1 MAAEIPEAIPVPRA
15 VTDGQDDEVDEEALF
30 QQLVHLRDSK
40 PEALEELYK
49 RVFGHRRRKSFTGK
63 PAESPWAG
71 SGAVDGLLGN
81 AEEYAVWERQESALE
96 PSGTGEFGVLPLKRS
111 PSGVKIDIRKMKQL
125 REEQMEHKWNIQPVA
140 VAFEG
145 LKVFKTQKD
154 DVMPSVS
161 RALTAPC
168 RGCCAQKGG
177 SVQHLGHGSGVS
189 GYVKP
194 GEMLLVLGPP
204 SSGCSTLLKTLAG
217 QTQGSTVEAT
227 RLMYNGHRTIGE
239 AGGRAIYLSE
249 DDLHNAPLSVE
260 KTFQFAAEMGTPDE
274 YRTPDMTRDKLNK
287 MVVQL
292 VLHLLSLDH
301 VKSTVVGN
309 DLLRGVSGGEKKRV
323 SIGEVVLMRSSLICL
338 DGWSRGLDSAATLR
352 ICRHLRTLANLFKFS
367 IVVSMYQVGP
377 EMLAAGKG
385 FDNVLILSKGRQLFF
400 GPTAQAERYFKKQG
414 IERPPRRTLP
424 DFLSTVVDAAV
435 QQSTTGFTRAM
446 SADDPVA
453 LANEERFCDNIANRW
468 TESSELDK
476 VRQDLRGTGGV
487 DVLPGSHLQG
497 VSYARIERNDD
508 FVARPEPTSISNQIK
523 MLLWREWEL
532 TMAFKKQYI
541 HARFGRFV
549 FLSLLQGLAFLN
561 LDNSTSGAYSRMGCI
576 YNTMLNLGLGSFAA
590 MPDIV
595 QQRNILY
602 KQKEYAMI
610 RPWAWYLAK
619 FIFDIPFT
627 IIETIIFGGIL
638 YYMVGFNGSAGHFF
652 TWLCLLWAVDISSA
666 AMIRLFSSLAPDLE
680 MAQALS
686 AGVLIIFVFFCG
698 FMLPRDSIPVYYKW
712 CYYMSPFSYGLHGLL
727 VNEYYGLKLECDD
740 PVVIAGQSICT
751 LEPTGD
757 EYIKNKLDIDGDKAW
772 IWYDFMILMGFTVLF
787 VFLTCVA
794 LTKLTFAPS
803 GSSLRFKQGV
813 RHSTA
818 TSAPA
823 DQEVQEVHVPL
834 VRRSQAVVKTQ
845 LRWDKVTYSVV
856 DNENPSGDRKVLLH
870 EISGFANPG
879 EMTALMGPS
888 GAGKTTLMDVLAL
901 RKDMSNVQ
909 GSIQINGKELSPD
922 MVRTIGY
929 VEQQDMHEPRT
940 TVREALVF
948 SAKLRLADG
957 DPVAKAD
964 EVIALLGLEDV
975 QHAMIGNPAMGGL
988 SLEARKRVTIGVELV
1003 AEPRVLFMDEPTSG
1017 LDTAG
1022 ALAVLRC
1029 ARAVADSG
1037 RTVVMTIHQPSTE
1050 LFEMFDAL
1058 CLLQKGGRTAYFG
1071 RLHAKDESAGSAAM
1085 LSYFGRNAP
1094 GEDRRYAYDDT
1105 QNPADFMLNVLG
1117 YAREHWTDIWPLTQ
1131 EAQSVVKVLEV
1142 ESDADAIEPPAPAP
1156 CLRQTTELLARTARV
1171 FWRTPNY
1178 NVTRNIFA
1186 LFTGLLLGSSYWNLG
1201 NTQKDL
1207 HNYVTVIYFSVI
1219 LGVIN
1224 VMNALPTVI
1233 LGRPVFYREVASGTY
1248 TQGVYS
1254 FAMAV
1259 VETPFFAMSA
1269 ALFVCSCFWMCDLS
1283 HDSAVFWYYAFMYFL
1298 FVAFTVYYGQLMGAA
1313 APSIMVAQM
1322 AIPVTMGLWLLFN
1335 GFLIRE
1341 DDIPDYFKIFNI
1353 VNPYTYFLRSM
1364 VSNVLNDKVFTCSDD
1379 EGIPVPLNESLSWSC
1394 NPDVLNNSHVM
1405 HYDYAQKACLFCPI
1419 VSGNE
1424 FLSFYGWHHSDIWAD
1439 LARMAAFVASARIGC
1454 TLLLIFKRHIQR

>member
-1 MAAEIPEAIPVPRA
+1 V
-15 VTDGQDDEVDEEALF
+15 
-30 QQLVHLRDSK
+30 
-40 PEALEELYK
+40 
-49 RVFGHRRRKSFTGK
+49 
-63 PAESPWAG
+63 
-71 SGAVDGLLGN
+71 
-81 AEEYAVWERQESALE
+81 
-96 PSGTGEFGVLPLKRS
+96 
-111 PSGVKIDIRKMKQL
+111 
-125 REEQMEHKWNIQPVA
+125 EHKWNIQPVA

-145 LKVFKTQKD
+145 LKVYRMPKD
-154 DVMPSVS
+154 DVMPTVD
-161 RALTAPC
+161 RAITAPC
-168 RGCCAQKGG
+168 RAFCKPQVHP
-177 SVQHLGHGSGVS
+177 VQHLGHGSGVT

-217 QTQGSTVEAT
+217 HTEGSTVEAS
-227 RLMYNGHRTIGE
+227 RLLYNGKPDIKE
-239 AGGRAIYLSE
+239 AGARAIYLAE
-249 DDLHNAPLSVE
+249 DDLHNPPLTVE
-260 KTFQFAAEMGTPDE
+260 KTFQFAAELGTPDE
-274 YRTPDMTRDKLNK
+274 YSTPDMTRDKLNK
-287 MVVQL
+287 MVVQM

-301 VKSTVVGN
+301 VKGTVVGS

-352 ICRHLRTLANLFKFS
+352 ICKHLRTLANLFRLS

-400 GPTAQAERYFKKQG
+400 GPTNMAERYFKKQG
-414 IERPPRRTLP
+414 IERPLRRTLP

-435 QQSTTGFTRAM
+435 QQFTTGFTRAM
-446 SADDPVA
+446 SADDPAA
-453 LANEERFCDNIANRW
+453 LRNEERCCDNVANRW
-468 TESSELDK
+468 TESSELSA
-476 VRQDLRGTGGV
+476 VREQLRGTGGI

-497 VSYARIERNDD
+497 ISYDSIERNDA
-508 FVARPEPTSISNQIK
+508 FVKRNEPTSITHQVK

-541 HARFGRFV
+541 HARFGRFI

-561 LDNSTSGAYSRMGCI
+561 LDNGTSGAYSRMGCI

-602 KQKEYAMI
+602 KQKDYAMI
-610 RPWAWYLAK
+610 RPWAWYLSK
-619 FIFDIPFT
+619 FIFDLPFT
-627 IIETIIFGGIL
+627 IIETTLFGGIL
-638 YYMVGFNGSAGHFF
+638 YYMIGFQASASHFF
-652 TWLCLLWAVDISSA
+652 TWLALLWAVDVSSA

-686 AGVLIIFVFFCG
+686 AGVLIILVFFCG

-712 CYYMSPFSYGLHGLL
+712 AYYISPYSYGLHALMM
-727 VNEYYGLKLECDD
+727 NEYYGLELNCTHPQEIIKGLPGICDLE
-740 PVVIAGQSICT
+740 A
-751 LEPTGD
+751 TGD
-757 EYIKNKLDIDGDKAW
+757 EYIKNKLDIDGDKVW
-772 IWYDFMILMGFTVLF
+772 IWYDFLILMGYALF
-787 VFLTCVA
+787 FVIMTCIA
-794 LTKLTFAPS
+794 LEKITWAPT

-813 RHSTA
+813 RKSSKHNTPETEEVEEVRAGLVTEDSTA
-818 TSAPA
+818 
-823 DQEVQEVHVPL
+823 VQ
-834 VRRSQAVVKTQ
+834 KTQ
-845 LRWDKVTYSVV
+845 LKWDSVSYSVV
-856 DNENPSGDRKVLLH
+856 DKDSPDGDRKVLLH

-901 RKDMSNVQ
+901 RKDMASVT
-909 GSIQINGKELSPD
+909 GRISINGKELSPE
-922 MVRTIGY
+922 MVRCIGY
-929 VEQQDMHEPRT
+929 VEQMDMHEPRT
-940 TVREALVF
+940 TVREALIF
-948 SAKLRLADG
+948 SARLRLAEG
-957 DPVAKAD
+957 DPARKAD

-975 QHAMIGNPAMGGL
+975 QDAMIGNPTMGGL

-1058 CLLQKGGRTAYFG
+1058 CLLQKGGQTAYFG
-1071 RLHAKDESAGSAAM
+1071 RLHHDGKKGGSDRM
-1085 LSYFGRNAP
+1085 LEYFQRNAP
-1094 GEDRRYAYDDT
+1094 EEHKRYKYDDE

-1117 YAREHWTDIWPLTQ
+1117 YAREHWTDLWPASK
-1131 EAQSVVKVLEV
+1131 EAQS
-1142 ESDADAIEPPAPAP
+1142 AIRVIEQQSEALAVEPPAPAS
-1156 CLRQTTELLARTARV
+1156 CSTQTIVLLKRTFRV

-1186 LFTGLLLGSSYWNLG
+1186 LFTGLLLGSAYWNLG
-1201 NTQKDL
+1201 NSQKDL
-1207 HNYVTVIYFSVI
+1207 HNYVTVVYFSVI

-1233 LGRPVFYREVASGTY
+1233 LARPVFYREVASGTY

-1254 FAMAV
+1254 FTLAV
-1259 VETPFFAMSA
+1259 IETPFFALSA
-1269 ALFVCSCFWMCDLS
+1269 ALFVCTNFFMADLS
-1283 HDSAVFWYYAFMYFL
+1283 HESEVFWYYAVMYLL

-1335 GFLIRE
+1335 GFLIRQE
-1341 DDIPDYFKIFNI
+1341 DIPDYFKVFNI
-1353 VNPYTYFLRSM
+1353 VNPYTYFLRGM
-1364 VSNVLNDKVFTCSDD
+1364 VSNVLHGKHFTCTDD
-1379 EGIPVPLNESLSWSC
+1379 EAIAVTLNASFAPYC
-1394 NPDVLNNSHVM
+1394 NPEIDPTHHIM
-1405 HYDYAQKACLFCPI
+1405 HWDADKSACLVCPI
-1419 VSGNE
+1419 TSGDD
-1424 FLSFYGWHHSDIWAD
+1424 FIQFYGWEHKDIWPD
-1439 LARMAAFVASARIGC
+1439 MARLAAFVVAARIGC